1 MDIQENKGEK
11 KENTLIYKLALL
23 LSSMLWGCSFIFT
36 RSLIET
42 EPTITPAILMTGRL
56 TFATLLTIP
65 ILAVTRRLKR
75 IDRRDIWIFFVL
87 SFFEPFLYSIFET
100 FGVKLVGSVLSS
112 IIIATIPL
120 VVPFGMALVFKE
132 KVRPVLIVGVSLSLI
147 GIVLMMLGPQM
158 EISVNPLGVLCLIVA
173 VFVAVA
179 YTLILAKVLERYQP
193 LTITSYLN
201 AISLLYFVPIML
213 LKDREA
219 LMQLSFSL
227 PMFLKLAFLG
237 ILCSTIAHICFNYG
251 VKRLSP
257 TVASVYDNLV
267 PVFSLLLAVAIGQET
282 LSPWTKVLGMAVV
295 FVGLF
300 LAHRKT

>member
-100 FGVKLVGSVLSS
+100 VGVKMVGSVLSS